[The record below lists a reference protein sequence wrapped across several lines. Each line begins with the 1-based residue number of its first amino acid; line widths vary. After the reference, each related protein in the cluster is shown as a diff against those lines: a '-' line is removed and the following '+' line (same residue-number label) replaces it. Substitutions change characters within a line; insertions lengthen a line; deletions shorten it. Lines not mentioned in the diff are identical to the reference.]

1 MQPVRVY
8 PGLTHRLL
16 VAAARA
22 HYQGE
27 TPCDWQ
33 DLLRASGSD
42 ASSGA
47 VNRALNHLAEDGL
60 IEGVHTPAG
69 WLNVRPTPR
78 GIGRAGGA
86 ARRPVVPSAATALD
100 SDDVA
105 TSVGVSEQRPGAL
118 LHARTAAAHE
128 LRSLAG
134 AAGGAGQR
142 ISHAVSPRLNAV
154 RTGVAQAWHTFTTL
168 P

>member
-22 HYQGE
+22 HHNGE

-33 DLLRASGSD
+33 DLLRATGTD
-42 ASSGA
+42 ASTGA
-47 VNRALNHLAEDGL
+47 VNRALAHLAEEGL

-78 GIGRAGGA
+78 GVGRAGRA
-86 ARRPVVPSAATALD
+86 ARRPVALPTTTTLD
-100 SDDVA
+100 SDEGVA
-105 TSVGVSEQRPGAL
+105 SDSASEQRSGAL
-118 LHARTAAAHE
+118 IHARTAAAHE

-134 AAGGAGQR
+134 AAGEAGQR
-142 ISHAVSPRLNAV
+142 IGHAVSPRLTAV
-154 RTGVAQAWHTFTTL
+154 RTGVAQAWHTFTT
-168 P
+168 PP